1 MISISGVRGI
11 IGESLTPELVMRM
24 GQAFGTYVAARRG
37 PGTGERGA
45 GSGERGPG
53 AAGRKAPDPSSPIPA
68 PRVVVGRDT
77 RVSGEMVKHS
87 VLAGLLSTG
96 CSIIDL
102 GVVTTPTAAIAV
114 EDLGADGGV
123 VISASHNPVEWNALK
138 FFASDGQYLDAEGG
152 KALLDLYY
160 QGDFHRA
167 AWNEI
172 REVERDGDAAER
184 HLRKVLEIVDVEAIR
199 ARKFRVALDS
209 CNGAGVE
216 VTARLLEE
224 LGCEALPI
232 HCTPDGL
239 FPHDPE
245 PSFLNLQDLCGLA
258 EAEDVD
264 VGFAQD
270 PDADRLAVVDEN
282 GRFIGEEYT
291 LALAADYVLSG
302 IGDRGSGA
310 GGREAKDSRSP
321 VPAPGSPVV
330 VINMSTSRA
339 TEDVARRHGA
349 GCERVPV
356 GEVNVAGRMR
366 ELGAVIGGEGNG
378 GVIDPRVHYGRDSLV
393 GIAVILEHMARSGRR
408 LSELVAGLPRY
419 VIRKTKVDLDR
430 ARTAEALEHLA
441 AEAGASGA
449 RADTEDGLRL
459 DWESSWVHVRP
470 SNTEPVVRIIAE
482 AAEAAE
488 ADRLVAEYAEEI
500 GRLAGGAE
508 D

>member
-11 IGESLTPELVMRM
+11 VGESLTPELVMRM
-24 GQAFGTYVAARRG
+24 GEAFGTYV
-37 PGTGERGA
+37 GA
-45 GSGERGPG
+45 HSGDDGVP
-53 AAGRKAPDPSSPIPA
+53 K
-68 PRVVVGRDT
+68 VVVGRDT

-160 QGDFHRA
+160 QGDFRRA

-172 REVERDGDAAER
+172 REVGRDGDAAER

-291 LALAADYVLSG
+291 LALAADYILSG
-302 IGDRGSGA
+302 LGSGN
-310 GGREAKDSRSP
+310 
-321 VPAPGSPVV
+321 PAPGTRSPVV

-339 TEDVARRHGA
+339 AEDVARRHGA
-349 GCERVPV
+349 RCERVPV

-366 ELGAVIGGEGNG
+366 ALRAVIGGEGNG

-393 GIAVILEHMARSGRR
+393 GIAVILEHMARSGRK
-408 LSELVAGLPRY
+408 LSELVAGLPEY

-482 AAEAAE
+482 ATEAAE

-500 GRLAGGAE
+500 SRLAGGAE

>member
-24 GQAFGTYVAARRG
+24 GVAFGTYL
-37 PGTGERGA
+37 
-45 GSGERGPG
+45 
-53 AAGRKAPDPSSPIPA
+53 AGRQGPETGDPNPA

-114 EDLGADGGV
+114 EDLKADGGV

-138 FFASDGQYLDAEGG
+138 FFDSDGQYLDAEGG
-152 KALLDLYY
+152 RALLDVYY
-160 QGDFHRA
+160 QGDFRRA
-167 AWNEI
+167 AWDEI
-172 REVERDGDAAER
+172 REVERDDDAAER
-184 HLRKVLEIVDVEAIR
+184 HLREVLEVVDVEAIR
-199 ARKFRVALDS
+199 ARRFRVALDS

-224 LGCEALPI
+224 LGCEVLPI

-245 PSFLNLQDLCGLA
+245 PTFLNLQDLCGLC
-258 EAEDVD
+258 EAEEVD

-270 PDADRLAVVDEN
+270 PDADRLAVVDES

-302 IGDRGSGA
+302 IGDRGSGT
-310 GGREAKDSRSP
+310 GGREAKDSRSQI
-321 VPAPGSPVV
+321 PAPGSPVV

-349 GCERVPV
+349 RCERVPV

-393 GIAVILEHMARSGRR
+393 GIALILEHMAGSGKR
-408 LSELVAGLPRY
+408 LSELVAGLPEY
-419 VIRKTKVDLDR
+419 VIRKTKVDLGR
-430 ARTAEALEHLA
+430 AGTGEALEKLA
-441 AEAGASGA
+441 AEEGPSGA
-449 RADTEDGLRL
+449 RINTDDGLRL
-459 DWESSWVHVRP
+459 DWDAAWVHIRP
-470 SNTEPVVRIIAE
+470 SNTEPVVRVIAE
-482 AAEAAE
+482 AAAAE
-488 ADRLVAEYAEEI
+488 ADRLVDEYA
-500 GRLAGGAE
+500 GKMTRLAGGAKA
-508 D
+508 